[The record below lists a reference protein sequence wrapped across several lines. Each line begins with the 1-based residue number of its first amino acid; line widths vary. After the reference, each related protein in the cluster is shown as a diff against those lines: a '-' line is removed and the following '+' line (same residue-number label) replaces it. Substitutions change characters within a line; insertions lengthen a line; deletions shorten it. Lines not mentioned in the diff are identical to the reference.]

1 MAMNQDTDDTSLDEA
16 IALYRRHAREAPE
29 VMVDARIL
37 RIALN
42 SNRQQRGMRQLPW
55 LVAAAASV
63 TIWLGMAQPFSAHHA
78 TSPRHIETHP
88 PGYLE
93 GSSRTYL
100 LGMEV
105 NPPTSDVAAYLLH
118 PPYTLP

>member
-29 VMVDARIL
+29 ATVDARIL

-42 SNRQQRGMRQLPW
+42 SNRQQRAMRQLPW

-63 TIWLGMAQPFSAHHA
+63 MIWLGMTQPFATQHA
-78 TSPRHIETHP
+78 TSPRHAGTHP

-93 GSSRTYL
+93 GSSRAYL
-100 LGMEV
+100 LGMDV

-118 PPYTLP
+118 PPYTSP